1 MSITKAS
8 STEAP
13 PHLAGSSRSTLL
25 PLTVIVTV
33 HFSQHGNQ
41 RGLLGS
47 TATEPNEA
55 LGQ

>member
-1 MSITKAS
+1 MSMTKAS
-8 STEAP
+8 SMEAP
-13 PHLAGSSRSTLL
+13 PHPAGSRSTLL
-25 PLTVIVTV
+25 PLTVIGTV